1 MVLPPRAIEVPRSR
15 VGESAHVPMIRSFH
29 DFWPYYVRAHSKP
42 RTRVLHAI
50 GSVLAILSVGLA
62 FSFSLWLLLA
72 APLVGYAFAWYA
84 HFFVEHNKPATFGH
98 PFYSLA
104 ADYRMLFLMMAGK
117 MNDEGQKVVT
127 PATSN

>member
-1 MVLPPRAIEVPRSR
+1 MPI
-15 VGESAHVPMIRSFH
+15 HSFA
-29 DFWPYYVRAHSKP
+29 DFWPYYVRAHAQE

-50 GSVLAILSVGLA
+50 GSVLAVVMLCLA
-62 FSFSLWLLLA
+62 FAVSLWFLIAVPLL
-72 APLVGYAFAWYA
+72 GYAFAWYA

-117 MNDEGQKVVT
+117 MDAEVERCCGGGTVRAIS
-127 PATSN
+127 PSA